1 MSEAEIIQCIDA
13 APEAQHQ
20 LYPIELCDFL
30 TRTFPPREMILHP
43 VIPSRGLAMLYAPRG
58 IGKTYL
64 ALHMAYAAACGG
76 NCLSW
81 RADKPRRVVY
91 IDGEMPAAAL
101 QTRLIA
107 IADSFTTSPPP
118 GYFRLLSDSLLPEGM
133 PDLADPTSWD
143 ILWPF
148 IKDAELIVLDNLS
161 TLCRHGRENES
172 ESWVPVQENL
182 LRLRRAGVSVLMV
195 HHAGKG
201 GQQRGTSKREDVLD
215 TVIALRRPADYQPQE
230 GARFEVHIEK
240 ARGFHG
246 EEAEPFEARL
256 QVNDAGVQWTVT
268 SLANAKQAQASLL
281 FEQGMKVR
289 EVAAEVGISKT
300 TAGRFREQW
309 QGGKANG

>member
-1 MSEAEIIQCIDA
+1 MSEAEILQSIDA

-30 TRTFPPREMILHP
+30 TRTFPLREMILHP

-58 IGKTYL
+58 IGKTHL

-76 NCLSW
+76 HCLNW

-101 QTRLIA
+101 QERLIA

-133 PDLADPTSWD
+133 PDLADPASWD

-246 EEAEPFEARL
+246 EDAEPFEARL

-300 TAGRFREQW
+300 TAGRYREQW